1 MVIAI
6 RYIVV
11 FIIMSCTLFALDG
24 KFYIGPSLFY
34 NHVFNSS
41 EIPLFPNS
49 AGCGLFDN
57 GTSNSFSFGLNAGY
71 VLIPN
76 FIEIDSK
83 LLYDPREL
91 VLEKANNTGLNVFRN
106 SKYQELVLKHK
117 LEASVKYMMLDIG
130 AKVYPIESV
139 PMGVRVG
146 LDISTEMFGNEYT
159 NTESIDSPTGIL
171 FPDET
176 RSHVIESGELDINST
191 NYGISLS
198 LFGNIMQ
205 DSNFA
210 IIPEISYRY
219 QLNSTLNPADW
230 YSNMLKVGV
239 SAVWY
244 MNLSN
249 RNIERPNP
257 IETELTDNQ
266 FSPQIIDSIRIS
278 NLRINKLKYLETTV
292 TQTYPILPYIF
303 FDSASAKLPT
313 QITQYKRFD
322 NEANLPKDNIQI
334 YHHILDIIGSRM
346 SKYSDSRLIIKGT
359 TDGEEISDS
368 SLRIKLAENR
378 ALAIRSYLSKY
389 YNISEDRLSV
399 KIQDIP
405 DKVSS
410 IEYIEGYEENRRV
423 ELNASYKE
431 LFKPVIHNKY
441 QEITLKSGD
450 IFLEADI
457 ENPNLVQN
465 LEVQILLKD
474 SVISSEFIDN
484 VKNNFTYY
492 KTGIQSKFAKYDEY
506 QLRIIARDSLS
517 NVITVESKIPVHLS
531 KNDFEV
537 ARLNLIVFDFDSDEI
552 TPTNK
557 KYLTDFLSSQIS
569 DDAQIKIT
577 GATDYLGG
585 YEYNKELSLRR
596 ANAVRSFV
604 AKYAEPNQI
613 ISCIGVGS
621 DNIAYDINTP
631 EGRFYCRTVLIEVL
645 NPIKE

>member
-1 MVIAI
+1 MIIAL

-24 KFYIGPSLFY
+24 KFYIGPSVLY

-57 GTSNSFSFGLNAGY
+57 GTSNSFSFGLNTGY

-76 FIEIDSK
+76 FIEIDTK
-83 LLYDPREL
+83 LLYDSREL
-91 VLEKANNTGLNVFRN
+91 VLEKTNNTGLNVFRN
-106 SKYQELVLKHK
+106 TEYQELVLKHK

-130 AKVYPIESV
+130 AKVYPIESL

-146 LDISTEMFGNEYT
+146 FDISTEMFGNEYT
-159 NTESIDSPTGIL
+159 NTESIDTPTGIL

-176 RSHVIESGELDINST
+176 RSHIIEEGELDINST

-198 LFGNIMQ
+198 IFCNIMR
-205 DSNFA
+205 DSSFA
-210 IIPEISYRY
+210 IFPEISYRY
-219 QLNSTLNPADW
+219 QLNSTLSSSDW
-230 YSNMLKVGV
+230 FSNMLKVGI

-244 MNLSN
+244 MNLSS
-249 RNIERPNP
+249 RP
-257 IETELTDNQ
+257 IEKPSPEETEITYNQ
-266 FSPQIIDSIRIS
+266 DTIKIDDSISIS
-278 NLRINKLKYLETTV
+278 NIKINDLKYLETTV

-313 QITQYKRFD
+313 KITQYNKFD
-322 NEANLPKDNIQI
+322 NEPNLPKDNIQI

-359 TDGEEISDS
+359 TDGHEIPDS
-368 SLRIKLAENR
+368 TLRINLAENR
-378 ALAIRSYLSKY
+378 AIAIKRYVNKY
-389 YNISEDRLSV
+389 YNISDDRISV

-405 DKVSS
+405 EKLSS

-423 ELNASYKE
+423 ELNASNKE

-441 QEITLKSGD
+441 QEITLKSYD

-474 SVISSEFIDN
+474 SIISSEFIDN

-492 KTGIQSKFAKYDEY
+492 KTGIQSKLAKYDEY
-506 QLRIIARDSLS
+506 SLRIIARDRLS
-517 NVITVESKIPVHLS
+517 NIVTVESKIPVHLS

-569 DDAQIKIT
+569 EDAQIKIT

-596 ANAVRSFV
+596 ANAVRNYV

-621 DNIAYDINTP
+621 DNIEYDINTP

-645 NPIKE
+645 NPIK